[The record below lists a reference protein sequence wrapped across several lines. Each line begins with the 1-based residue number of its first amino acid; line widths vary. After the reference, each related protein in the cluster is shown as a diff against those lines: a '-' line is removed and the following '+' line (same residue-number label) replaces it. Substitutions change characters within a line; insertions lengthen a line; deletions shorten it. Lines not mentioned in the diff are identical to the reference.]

1 MKPCSLFFFL
11 VLSLTFSSSI
21 FSMGTNESR
30 DNQNDQQ
37 QIGKFQDSQRFAL
50 VFYLLGSSSFF
61 SACLFLIRSFLS
73 CSARLALSFVIVM
86 VVFVYVQG
94 FDASCK
100 WRKGQTETAKRQTS
114 PTFSISSLSSSCCC
128 LVCSWS
134 FSSSICSQSVCWWN
148 GYI

>member
-1 MKPCSLFFFL
+1 
-11 VLSLTFSSSI
+11 
-21 FSMGTNESR
+21 MGTNESR

-100 WRKGQTETAKRQTS
+100 
-114 PTFSISSLSSSCCC
+114 
-128 LVCSWS
+128 
-134 FSSSICSQSVCWWN
+134 
-148 GYI
+148 